1 MLSNQLKL
9 AWRNLLG
16 QRSYTLLNILGLSV
30 GLAGG
35 LLIFLFIRHH
45 LSVDRH
51 HTKFDRIFRITT
63 DLHLDDGSV
72 EPYPEAP
79 LPMAE
84 VLRTDYPQVEQAA
97 FLRMNRSLTVSVR
110 RPGRTASTPF
120 LEQESTALV
129 EPQFFQIFDY
139 QWLSGNPKTALTMP
153 GSIVLTASWAKRYFG
168 DAAPIGQV
176 VKLDHTINATVTGV
190 VADPANPTDTH
201 VGLFISIATHRQFNP
216 TYDAKDEW
224 WNFSSTDRLYVTL
237 KNSAQA
243 SQLDA
248 AFPKLAKK
256 QFGDMAKAYEF
267 HTQPLADVHFDV
279 TRVGG
284 VIRRSLLVS
293 LGLIGAFLVFI
304 ACINFTNLATAQA
317 FRRSKEVGIRKTLG
331 SSRKQLA
338 GQFLLETGLIISV
351 ATGLA
356 IVLTWVSLPLF
367 GSWVRV
373 PISFHPD
380 LIICLFISALMLL
393 VVVLAG
399 GYPAFVLSGFVPA
412 MSLRGTL
419 TAATTGGYSI
429 RKGLVVLQFVVCQ
442 ALLVG
447 SLIVL
452 KQVRFMQQADLGF
465 QPGNVLT
472 INLPMAEKKS
482 WSAFKDELNRYANIK
497 SVTLQYRPP
506 SSKVM
511 NGGSLKF
518 GAKMDWTPYPVRER
532 LADADYLKTY
542 NLKLLAGRNIVEG
555 DSIREYVINETLLH
569 KLGFR
574 RPQDVLGKR
583 MQYYLSAVPLPI
595 VGVVRDFH
603 QRSLHEPIGPCFIA
617 TYPAMYRQAGIRIAG
632 QSSVRTL
639 AHIRAVWQRLY
650 PTDVFDYEWLTD
662 NLAHFYQTET
672 TLSTLTN
679 AFSLLAMLICCLGL
693 YGLVAFTVGQ
703 RTKEIGI
710 RKVLGASVSG
720 IVALLTRDFVKLVIV
735 GIAIASPLAWWAMN
749 SWLQSFAY
757 RVEIGP
763 WVFVLAGSLGT
774 SIALLTIS
782 YQSISAALM
791 DPVKSLRSE

>member
-1 MLSNQLKL
+1 MLDNTLKT
-9 AWRNLLG
+9 AWRNLWA
-16 QRSYTLLNILGLSV
+16 QRSYTLLNTIGLTIGLV
-30 GLAGG
+30 GS

-51 HTKFDRIFRITT
+51 HAKFDRIFRITT

-110 RPGRTASTPF
+110 QPGRTAPTPF

-139 QWLSGNPKTALTMP
+139 QWLRGNPKTALTAP
-153 GSIVLTASWAKRYFG
+153 GSIVLTESWAKRYFG
-168 DAAPIGQV
+168 EAAPTGQV
-176 VKLDHTINATVTGV
+176 IKLDHTINATVTGV
-190 VADPANPTDTH
+190 VADPINPTDTH
-201 VGLFISIATHRQFNP
+201 IGLFISIATLRQFNP
-216 TYDAKDEW
+216 AYDAKDEW

-237 KNSAQA
+237 KDPAQA
-243 SQLDA
+243 GQLDA

-256 QFGDMAKAYEF
+256 RFGDMAKAYQF
-267 HTQPLADVHFDV
+267 YTQPLADVHFDV

-284 VIRRSLLVS
+284 VIRRSLLAS

-304 ACINFTNLATAQA
+304 ACINSTNLATAQA

-331 SSRKQLA
+331 SSRGQLA
-338 GQFLLETGLIISV
+338 GQFLLETGLIVGV
-351 ATGLA
+351 ATALA
-356 IVLTWVSLPLF
+356 VVLAWVSLPLF
-367 GSWVRV
+367 SNWVHL
-373 PISFHPD
+373 PISLDSD
-380 LIICLFISALMLL
+380 LTTYLFISALMLL

-412 MSLRGTL
+412 VSLRGTL
-419 TAATTGGYSI
+419 TAATTGGYSL
-429 RKGLVVLQFVVCQ
+429 RKGLVVLQFIVCQ
-442 ALLVG
+442 TLLVG
-447 SLIVL
+447 SIIVL
-452 KQVRFMQQADLGF
+452 QQVRFIQQADLGF
-465 QPGNVLT
+465 QPDNVLT

-482 WSAFKDELNRYANIK
+482 WSAFKDELSRYANIK

-506 SSKVM
+506 SSKVL

-542 NLKLLAGRNIVEG
+542 NLQLLAGRNIVEG

-595 VGVVRDFH
+595 VGVVKDFH

-617 TYPAMYRQAGIRIAG
+617 SYPNMYRQAGIRMAG
-632 QSSVRTL
+632 QSSAQTL

-662 NLAHFYQTET
+662 NLARFYETET
-672 TLSTLTN
+672 TLSKLVN
-679 AFSLLAMLICCLGL
+679 VFALLAMLICCLGL

-710 RKVLGASVSG
+710 RKVLGASVAG
-720 IVALLTRDFVKLVIV
+720 IVALLTRDFVKLILTGIV
-735 GIAIASPLAWWAMN
+735 LASPLAWWAMN
-749 SWLQSFAY
+749 AWLQSFAY

-763 WVFVLAGSLGT
+763 WVFVLAGGLGIL
-774 SIALLTIS
+774 IALLTVS
-782 YQSISAALM
+782 YQSIRAAMM
-791 DPVKSLRSE
+791 DPVKTLRSE